1 MSIEK
6 KIGFATIAIYM
17 SYKKRYE
24 DSYLDEEDE
33 DFEGSASMSDTDK
46 LVHLILKKQPTDK
59 EIRLIEKL
67 TMRLV
72 NGAKMPGALGESAVN
87 GLGLATEAY
96 NAEGRLEEASRIWA
110 MLLDVAETTGNRDLY
125 YRASDGLANT
135 A

>member
-1 MSIEK
+1 
-6 KIGFATIAIYM
+6 M

-33 DFEGSASMSDTDK
+33 DFEGSSSMTDTDK
-46 LVHLILKKQPTDK
+46 LVHLILKRQPTDK
-59 EIRLIEKL
+59 EVRLIEKL

-72 NGAKMPGALGESAVN
+72 NYTKMPGEIGKSAIN

-110 MLLDVAETTGNRDLY
+110 MLLDVAEATGNQELY

>member
-1 MSIEK
+1 
-6 KIGFATIAIYM
+6 M

-33 DFEGSASMSDTDK
+33 DFEGSGTMSDTDK
-46 LVHLILKKQPTDK
+46 LVHLILKQAPTDK
-59 EIRLIEKL
+59 EVRLIEKL

-72 NGAKMPGALGESAVN
+72 GYARMPGAIGKDAVN

-96 NAEGRLEEASRIWA
+96 NAENRLEEASRIWA
-110 MLLDVAETTGNRDLY
+110 MLLDVAEQTGDQELY